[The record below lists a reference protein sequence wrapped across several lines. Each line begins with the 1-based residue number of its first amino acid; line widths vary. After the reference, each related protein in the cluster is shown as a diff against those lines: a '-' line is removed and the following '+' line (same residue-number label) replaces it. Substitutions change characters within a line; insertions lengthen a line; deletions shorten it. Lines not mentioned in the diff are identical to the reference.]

1 VLRKYL
7 KLAAKGELLPYYA
20 PYGDQMDGQYAE
32 AIGSG
37 LLVGVLLALLFDAHL
52 EKSGKPSPRK
62 HIMGSEKI
70 PVTTLKSMSDE
81 DLFQKLT
88 PGSSF

>member
-1 VLRKYL
+1 
-7 KLAAKGELLPYYA
+7 
-20 PYGDQMDGQYAE
+20 
-32 AIGSG
+32 
-37 LLVGVLLALLFDAHL
+37 VGVLLALLFDAHL
-52 EKSGKPSPRK
+52 EKSGKPSPRQ